1 MLTGVPAVQSVN
13 NLVFTLFVPAGPT
26 PAGGWP
32 VAIFGHGFTDSMK
45 PRPSTWLVTCFARVS
60 LTASL
65 L

>member
-1 MLTGVPAVQSVN
+1 VVWLATSP
-13 NLVFTLFVPAGPT
+13 
-26 PAGGWP
+26 
-32 VAIFGHGFTDSMK
+32 GFTDSMK